1 MRYSGAGI
9 IPIVN
14 INGVQHLV
22 AFESNK
28 GLLTDAGGRI
38 DYNESPIDA
47 AVRELY
53 EESSSLI
60 KLQSDLVVQQKHF
73 NIPCGKT
80 VYKIYFA
87 EIKQLPNKEQ
97 FLQLRESYKLAGNYH
112 YTENKSITF
121 ITVPEYLS
129 DTIVDIYGTR
139 FTLHQRL
146 KKILKYYKQ

>member
-22 AFESNK
+22 VFESNK

-53 EESSSLI
+53 EESSSL
-60 KLQSDLVVQQKHF
+60 KQKHF